1 VELLERDKEK
11 RLTCPSRPKFRYD
24 MTKKEVE
31 KNEEGWFK
39 KWMKS
44 TDEIMDEWIDGEPV
58 EEPVVINGEG
68 QDELEK
74 KASWPRSVSWFE
86 TNLEVWRQL

>member
-1 VELLERDKEK
+1 
-11 RLTCPSRPKFRYD
+11 

-44 TDEIMDEWIDGEPV
+44 TDEIMDDWIDGEPV
-58 EEPVVINGEG
+58 EEPVIMKSED
-68 QDELEK
+68 QDEVEK
-74 KASWPRSVSWFE
+74 KPSWPRSVSLFE
-86 TNLEVWRQL
+86 TNLEVWRQLYVTSPLLAYTY